1 VDARI
6 ARTIMASSAHPIAE
20 PTAVGQENGD
30 LFDSLAVW
38 LVIALMVVT
47 LIGTV
52 AGLTLVYYGGSVAV
66 PPWDQRSVPAPKI
79 GE

>member
-1 VDARI
+1 
-6 ARTIMASSAHPIAE
+6 MASSDCSIVPHDPARE
-20 PTAVGQENGD
+20 ENGD

-47 LIGTV
+47 VIGTV
-52 AGLTLVYYGGSVAV
+52 AGLTLIYYGDSVAV
-66 PPWDQRSVPAPKI
+66 PPWDQRSVPAPTL

>member
-1 VDARI
+1 
-6 ARTIMASSAHPIAE
+6 MASSPHSIAAH
-20 PTAVGQENGD
+20 TAAGQENGD

-38 LVIALMVVT
+38 LVIVLMVIT

-52 AGLTLVYYGGSVAV
+52 AGLALIYYGDSVAM
-66 PPWDQRSVPAPKI
+66 PPWDQRSVPAPTL